1 MIDWINFTP
10 WPSLLGGIFLGL
22 ASSLLIL
29 LCGRILGIS
38 GIVGGLL
45 EKNARLHHDISWR
58 GRFVLGLILAP
69 LVFYKVS
76 NASAPIIET
85 SDGVIILAGLLV
97 GVGTSLGSG
106 CTSGHGIC
114 GLSRLSFRSLIATGI
129 FMLSG
134 IITVFLMRIM

>member
-10 WPSLLGGIFLGL
+10 WPSVLGGIFLGL

-45 EKNARLHHDISWR
+45 EKNARTHHDFFWR
-58 GRFVLGLILAP
+58 GRFVLGLLLAP
-69 LVFYKVS
+69 LVFYRLS
-76 NASAPIIET
+76 DNSAPIIDA
-85 SDGVIILAGLLV
+85 SDSMIILAGILV

-114 GLSRLSFRSLIATGI
+114 GLSRLSLRSLIATGI

-134 IITVFLMRIM
+134 IVTVFLMRHM